1 MLRIQEAREAHGWT
15 QERLANELGTTQ
27 QTVQRWE
34 TGAVDP
40 KISKVV
46 AISELLGVTVS
57 YLLGTDMPLD
67 QSLLDQSLIDHSI
80 TNEQRLVELYR
91 ALDDDTKKLV
101 LDLLERLSK

>member
-1 MLRIQEAREAHGWT
+1 MRIQEAREAHGWT

-46 AISELLGVTVS
+46 AMSELLGVTVS
-57 YLLGTDMPLD
+57 YLLGTDAPVGD
-67 QSLLDQSLIDHSI
+67 GADSSE
-80 TNEQRLVELYR
+80 EQRLVELYR
-91 ALDDDTKKLV
+91 ALDDDTQRIV
-101 LDLLERLSK
+101 LDLLEKLSK

>member
-1 MLRIQEAREAHGWT
+1 MRIQEAREAHGWT

-57 YLLGTDMPLD
+57 YLLGTKSKYEYAHVDMED
-67 QSLLDQSLIDHSI
+67 E
-80 TNEQRLVELYR
+80 NEAELVELYR
-91 ALDDDTKKLV
+91 NLTQEQQDAILALL
-101 LDLLERLSK
+101 RSM

>member
-46 AISELLGVTVS
+46 AMSELLGVTVS
-57 YLLGTDMPLD
+57 YLLGTDTPKEK
-67 QSLLDQSLIDHSI
+67 SLLDQSLLDHSI
-80 TNEQRLVELYR
+80 TNEQRILELYR
-91 ALDDDTKKLV
+91 SLDGDTKKIV
-101 LDLLERLSK
+101 LSLLEKLAK

>member
-57 YLLGTDMPLD
+57 YLLGTKSKYEYAHVDMEDP
-67 QSLLDQSLIDHSI
+67 
-80 TNEQRLVELYR
+80 NEAKLVELYR
-91 ALDDDTKKLV
+91 NLTGEQQDAILALL
-101 LDLLERLSK
+101 RSM

>member
-40 KISKVV
+40 KISKVI

-57 YLLGTDMPLD
+57 YLLGTKSKYEYACVDIEDP
-67 QSLLDQSLIDHSI
+67 
-80 TNEQRLVELYR
+80 NEAELVELYR
-91 ALDDDTKKLV
+91 NLTKEQQDAILALL
-101 LDLLERLSK
+101 RSM